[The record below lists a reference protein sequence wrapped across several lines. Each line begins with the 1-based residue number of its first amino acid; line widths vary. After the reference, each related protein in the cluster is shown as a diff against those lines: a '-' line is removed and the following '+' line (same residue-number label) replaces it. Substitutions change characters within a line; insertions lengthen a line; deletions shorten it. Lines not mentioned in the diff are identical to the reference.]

1 MLKRLT
7 ELSAPI
13 DALIAS
19 DQVKVTNLTVEQKVI
34 VTEIEKVLLP
44 MATSQRFLEGQQYAT
59 ASLVPFCLW
68 KIRNTLRDTA

>member
-7 ELSAPI
+7 EFSAPI

-34 VTEIEKVLLP
+34 VTEIGIFFLP

-59 ASLVPFCLW
+59 ASLVPFCL
-68 KIRNTLRDTA
+68 